1 MTEAQEETHEF
12 FYFCSNCVMHFLM
25 GLNDGMYIELTTDHA
40 RCYERGCGRPGRI
53 LCIVDKKQK
62 TSPPEQ
68 EPAPKESCKACCN
81 MTVTE
86 DTLFKA
92 YKAIQQV
99 FPNEDTAYKV
109 VDELLNA
116 GILFRE
122 QI

>member
-12 FYFCSNCVMHFLM
+12 FYFCSICVTNFLM
-25 GLNDGMYIELTTDHA
+25 VLNDGMYIELTTDHA
-40 RCYERGCGRPGRI
+40 RCYEQGCGRPGRI
-53 LCIVDKKQK
+53 LCIVEKKQK
-62 TSPPEQ
+62 TTMPNQ

-92 YKAIQQV
+92 RKAIMRVAPSEETADQV
-99 FPNEDTAYKV
+99 IN
-109 VDELLNA
+109 ELLNA